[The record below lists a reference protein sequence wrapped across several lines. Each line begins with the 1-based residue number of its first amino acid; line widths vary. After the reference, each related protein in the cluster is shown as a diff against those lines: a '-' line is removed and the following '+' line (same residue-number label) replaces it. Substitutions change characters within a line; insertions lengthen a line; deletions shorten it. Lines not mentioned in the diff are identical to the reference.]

1 MIITGTSPTTDPVA
15 DVLPERVAAVGLL
28 LPVLLMVVMSA
39 GRSNDGSSAPIAVTD
54 GGLIGGLIVELVLT
68 ATLGLWL
75 WRRGW
80 RPYLI
85 ATRPFAWRDL
95 TRGVVLWAATIVS
108 VICWAL
114 VCRAAFPDLLT
125 IAKQTELTG
134 APHLWVS
141 LPFSVFN
148 AVFEELL
155 WLGLGIAAFR
165 RFGTASAATISI
177 ALRLLVHAYQG
188 PLALVTILPAGIVF
202 TLYYLRTGRIWPVVV
217 AHAFQDT
224 LALGLLAG
232 MSGKG
237 TV

>member
-1 MIITGTSPTTDPVA
+1 MTGANTLQTTDLTPDA
-15 DVLPERVAAVGLL
+15 LPERVAAIGLL
-28 LPVLLMVVMSA
+28 LPVLLMVALSV

-54 GGLIGGLIVELVLT
+54 AGLLGSLVIELVLT

-80 RPYLI
+80 RPHRS

-95 TRGVVLWAATIVS
+95 ARGMALWFGTIASVVGWAM
-108 VICWAL
+108 
-114 VCRAAFPDLLT
+114 VCRAVFPDLLT
-125 IAKQTELTG
+125 IAKQTELAG
-134 APHLWVS
+134 APHFWVS

-155 WLGLGIAAFR
+155 WLGLGVAAFR
-165 RFGTASAATISI
+165 RFGTASAAAISI

-202 TLYYLRTGRIWPVVV
+202 TLYYLRSGRIWPVVV

-224 LALGLLAG
+224 LALGLLSG
-232 MSGKG
+232 LSGKG
-237 TV
+237 G